1 MSVLLLPF
9 GKFSWI
15 PACAGMT
22 MDGPVPSAASRA
34 QAGVQN
40 AFRVTPAK
48 ARVQDA
54 FRVIPARARIRDA
67 FRVIPAKARV
77 QDAFR
82 VTPAKAGVQ
91 GQ

>member
-9 GKFSWI
+9 GKFLWI

-34 QAGVQN
+34 QAGVQD
-40 AFRVTPAK
+40 AFRVT
-48 ARVQDA
+48 
-54 FRVIPARARIRDA
+54 
-67 FRVIPAKARV
+67 PAKARV

>member
-1 MSVLLLPF
+1 MNFGYKQMPVLLLPF
-9 GKFSWI
+9 GKFLWI

-22 MDGPVPSAASRA
+22 MDGPVPSAVSRV
-34 QAGVQN
+34 QAGVQD
-40 AFRVTPAK
+40 AVRVT
-48 ARVQDA
+48 
-54 FRVIPARARIRDA
+54 
-67 FRVIPAKARV
+67 PAKARV

>member
-22 MDGPVPSAASRA
+22 MDGPVPSAAPRA
-34 QAGVQN
+34 Q
-40 AFRVTPAK
+40 
-48 ARVQDA
+48 ARVQDG
-54 FRVIPARARIRDA
+54 FS
-67 FRVIPAKARV
+67 VIPAKARV

>member
-22 MDGPVPSAASRA
+22 MDGPVASAASRA
-34 QAGVQN
+34 QAGVQD
-40 AFRVTPAK
+40 AVRVTPAQAGVQTTFRVTPAK
-48 ARVQDA
+48 ADA
-54 FRVIPARARIRDA
+54 
-67 FRVIPAKARV
+67 
-77 QDAFR
+77 
-82 VTPAKAGVQ
+82 Q

>member
-1 MSVLLLPF
+1 MNFGYKQMSVLLLPF
-9 GKFSWI
+9 GKFLWI

-22 MDGPVPSAASRA
+22 MDGPVPSAAFLA
-34 QAGVQN
+34 QARVQR
-40 AFRVTPAK
+40 ASRVTPAK
-48 ARVQDA
+48 AR
-54 FRVIPARARIRDA
+54 I
-67 FRVIPAKARV
+67 

>member
-1 MSVLLLPF
+1 MNFGYKQMSVLLLPF
-9 GKFSWI
+9 GKFLWI

-34 QAGVQN
+34 QAGVQ
-40 AFRVTPAK
+40 T
-48 ARVQDA
+48 
-54 FRVIPARARIRDA
+54 
-67 FRVIPAKARV
+67 
-77 QDAFR
+77 AFR

>member
-1 MSVLLLPF
+1 MNFGYKQMLVLLLPF
-9 GKFSWI
+9 DKFLWI

-22 MDGPVPSAASRA
+22 MGGPMPSVASWA
-34 QAGVQN
+34 L
-40 AFRVTPAK
+40 

-54 FRVIPARARIRDA
+54 C
-67 FRVIPAKARV
+67 
-77 QDAFR
+77 R

>member
-1 MSVLLLPF
+1 MNFGYKQMSVLLLPF

-34 QAGVQN
+34 QAGVKDVV
-40 AFRVTPAK
+40 RVTPA
-48 ARVQDA
+48 Q
-54 FRVIPARARIRDA
+54 
-67 FRVIPAKARV
+67 
-77 QDAFR
+77 
-82 VTPAKAGVQ
+82 AGGQ